1 MKLLCVSPLD
11 GGRPFERALTHLG
24 HEATW
29 APDLD
34 QALRI
39 ARRTPVDAAL
49 VPDDPAVLE
58 ELRGRYPHLP
68 LIAFGERDSA
78 IAAARATSWG
88 AMGYLPSGA
97 ELEAAAEEVL
107 GDLILRAAARNR
119 LEERRRARLEE
130 TLRLSKF
137 YSDVLTSVGQ
147 GIVVIDHSGKIRYR
161 NPASARFLGET
172 SSSKD
177 TGGELAG
184 RAAVPVLQQLVET
197 LTENESRTQT
207 IALEQDQ
214 KKMFLDLTTSV
225 LRGADGK
232 ASGAVAIVSDRS
244 IEKSLE
250 QQLFHTERLATLGSL
265 LASIAHEVN
274 NTLTS
279 VTGCAEMGLMVAEQ
293 AELNA
298 ADARTSGREQEAD
311 NLDGLAKEIRQI
323 FDLVLEAGISCQT
336 IADNMLQ
343 YSRQGKPTHR
353 SQQDLNKLITRTVS
367 VLGKHLGV
375 EKVNLELA
383 LDPRSP
389 RSRIEPSK
397 LQQTLVNLIVNA
409 VQAMLDMEDVPLDER
424 HLTIETERD
433 DEAGRAVIRVRDSG
447 PGISPRRLE
456 QIFQPFYTT
465 KDHGTGLGLYIC
477 RRVIEDQDGTLDVE
491 SEVGV
496 GTTFS
501 ITLPLK

>member
-1 MKLLCVSPLD
+1 MKLLCVSPQD
-11 GGRPFERALTHLG
+11 GGRPFELALTRLG

-34 QALRI
+34 QALRT

-78 IAAARATSWG
+78 LAAARATSWG

-97 ELEAAAEEVL
+97 EHEDAAAQVL
-107 GDLILRAAARNR
+107 SDLILRAAARNR

-161 NPASARFLGET
+161 NPASARFLGEAGST
-172 SSSKD
+172 KDSS
-177 TGGELAG
+177 ELAG

-197 LTENESRTQT
+197 LTENENRTQT

-225 LRGADGK
+225 LRSADGK
-232 ASGAVAIVSDRS
+232 ASGAVAIVADRS

-298 ADARTSGREQEAD
+298 ADARGAGRVEEAD

-353 SQQDLNKLITRTVS
+353 SQQDLNKLITRTVT

-409 VQAMLDMEDVPLDER
+409 VQAMLDMEDVSLDER

-433 DEAGRAVIRVRDSG
+433 DAAGRAVIRVRDAG
-447 PGISPRRLE
+447 PGIAPRRLE

-477 RRVIEDQDGTLDVE
+477 RRVIEDQDGTLEVE